1 VHLPPAACPHARL
14 GDAVVACH
22 LERPVIADHTVCAD
36 GGCVVCHARY
46 CTVRMLATH
55 PAFRRRG
62 WCRVLHACIQQW
74 AAQHNI
80 PRVTAEVAMEAVAM
94 TVWRQFGFTK
104 PNVGELHHPPLFQ
117 KTLFMCRDTDTTV
130 RDLGYYDS
138 GVADSY
144 RALKLGVKLG
154 STPTTQHAAAPPR

>member
-1 VHLPPAACPHARL
+1 
-14 GDAVVACH
+14 
-22 LERPVIADHTVCAD
+22 
-36 GGCVVCHARY
+36 
-46 CTVRMLATH
+46 MLATH

-138 GVADSY
+138 GVAPLRRPST
-144 RALKLGVKLG
+144 RRRRLG
-154 STPTTQHAAAPPR
+154 STGCLSVRPSVYRATPVCIVREVCQLSSAQLFHGLYQNATKVVPP